1 MWLKLRQIEMAA
13 NGVLESAL
21 FFFFLQISQS
31 LGQTNLKGYL
41 SLVKNKM
48 EYFNPF

>member
-1 MWLKLRQIEMAA
+1 MWLKLSQIEMTV
-13 NGVLESAL
+13 NGVLESV

-41 SLVKNKM
+41 SLVKNKI